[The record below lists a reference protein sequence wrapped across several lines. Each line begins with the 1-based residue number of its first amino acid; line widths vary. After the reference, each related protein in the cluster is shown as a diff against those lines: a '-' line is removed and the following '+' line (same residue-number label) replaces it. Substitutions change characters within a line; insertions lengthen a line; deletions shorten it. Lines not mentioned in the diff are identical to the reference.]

1 LPKLIKLRCQGTL
14 ELRYTIA
21 DKSTGSLQRKTA
33 RAAQTT
39 GRNALD

>member
-1 LPKLIKLRCQGTL
+1 LQIKAPAAQGN
-14 ELRYTIA
+14 
-21 DKSTGSLQRKTA
+21 TA